1 MQRYFVSPAQFNGQ
15 SITITDDD
23 AHHIIRV
30 MRMKEDDQVIVSDNA
45 KRTVIAKIVEFGSHE
60 VKLEVVDEHVQT
72 TEPQWQVSI
81 AQALPKG
88 DKMELIVQKCTEI
101 GAVQF
106 VPFESQ
112 RVIVQYDH
120 KKEAKRIERWQK
132 IVKEAAE
139 QSHRNKIANVET
151 TKTFKQLLEMFSS
164 YNLVLFCYEE
174 TGKGKEGQAIK
185 DVLQTFKA
193 EIEEQEQSSPIRI
206 LVVAGSEGGFTE
218 QEAQLAKDAGAK
230 LVGLGKRI
238 LRAETAGIVAL
249 TCIMYESGEMGGV

>member
-1 MQRYFVSPAQFNGQ
+1 MQRYFVKPNQIEGQ
-15 SITITDDD
+15 SIIIRDDD

-30 MRMKEDDQVIVSDNA
+30 MRMKEDEQVIVSDNET
-45 KRTVIAKIVEFGSHE
+45 RTVIAKIVELGSHE
-60 VKLEVVDEHVQT
+60 VKLEVVEESVKS
-72 TEPQWQVSI
+72 TEPIWQVSI

-88 DKMELIVQKCTEI
+88 DKMELIVQKCTEV
-101 GAVQF
+101 GAVAF
-106 VPFESQ
+106 IPFESQ

-139 QSHRNKIANVET
+139 QSHRNKIATVES
-151 TKTFKQLLEMFSS
+151 TKSFKQLLEGFKL
-164 YNLVLFCYEE
+164 YDLVLFCYEE
-174 TGKGKEGQAIK
+174 TGKGKEGQALK
-185 DVLQTFKA
+185 DVLQTFKQ
-193 EIEEQEQSSPIRI
+193 EIEDQSSPVRI
-206 LVVAGSEGGFTE
+206 LVIAGSEGGFTE
-218 QEAQLAKDAGAK
+218 QEATLAKDAGAK